1 MGETLLAM
9 PELSPRARK
18 ILFAVVNEYIETGVP
33 VGSRTLSKAHGV
45 ELSAASIRSVLADLD
60 DAGLLSQPHTSA
72 GRVPTDRAIRLFID
86 TLMQVKAVP
95 AGERAQLDARV
106 AAIFA
111 QSDDPRRDSGRL
123 LSELAGGAAVIAPPR
138 VKTRTLGQL
147 RFIPTR
153 RDQLLAV
160 LVFQDGTVENRF
172 LAIDSAIAESELQR
186 VHNLLADV
194 VEGRTLGE
202 VRELFVRRLAD
213 ERSEL
218 DALRKR
224 AFELG
229 EKATA
234 PIGGK
239 PDKTTEVVI
248 EGQARLLDLAEY
260 GEPTRLKRLVLALE
274 EREEIVHLLDKMLEA
289 GAATVFIGSET
300 GDLAGGQLS
309 LVAAPYSENGQP
321 GAVGVLGPT
330 RMDYAKVV
338 PIVGAAA
345 AALTG
350 ASSNNGPGRR

>member
-1 MGETLLAM
+1 MS
-9 PELSPRARK
+9 ELSPRARK
-18 ILFAVVNEYIETGVP
+18 ILFAVVNEYIETGLP
-33 VGSRTLSKAHGV
+33 VGSRTLAKNHGV
-45 ELSAASIRSVLADLD
+45 DLSAASIRAVLADLD
-60 DAGLLSQPHTSA
+60 DAGLLTQPHTSA
-72 GRVPTDRAIRLFID
+72 GRVPTDRAIRFFID
-86 TLMQVKAVP
+86 TLMHVKTVP
-95 AGERAQLDARV
+95 ADERAQLDARV

-111 QSDDPRRDSGRL
+111 QSDDPRRESGRL

-160 LVFQDGTVENRF
+160 LVFQDGSVENRF
-172 LAIDSAIAESELQR
+172 LAVDYPIVESELQS

-213 ERSEL
+213 QRSEL

-234 PIGGK
+234 PQASGK
-239 PDKTTEVVI
+239 IEKTHEVVI

-260 GEPTRLKRLVLALE
+260 GDSARLKKLVLALE
-274 EREEIVHLLDKMLEA
+274 EREDILILLDKVLEA
-289 GAATVFIGSET
+289 GTAAVFVGSET
-300 GDLAGGQLS
+300 GDLAGAQLS

-350 ASSNNGPGRR
+350 ASSSGSGRR

>member
-1 MGETLLAM
+1 MS
-9 PELSPRARK
+9 ELSPRARK
-18 ILFAVVNEYIETGVP
+18 ILFAVVNEYIETGLP

-86 TLMQVKAVP
+86 TLMHVKAVP

-172 LAIDSAIAESELQR
+172 LTIDNAIAESELTR

-234 PIGGK
+234 PMRRAGIGAK
-239 PDKTTEVVI
+239 ADPHEVVI

-260 GEPTRLKRLVLALE
+260 GEPARLKRLLLALE
-274 EREEIVHLLDKMLEA
+274 EREEILVLLDKMLEA

-338 PIVGAAA
+338 PIVGATA

-350 ASSNNGPGRR
+350 ASSNGPGRR